1 MWTKVYSRF
10 GEVMSQC
17 ERLQFPGDSM
27 GVDQWC
33 VHAFHCLSACRV
45 NILLGEIR
53 LTLVYI

>member
-1 MWTKVYSRF
+1 MWTKMYSRF

-17 ERLQFPGDSM
+17 EKAAVSGDSM

-33 VHAFHCLSACRV
+33 VHAFHCLSACGV

-53 LTLVYI
+53 LTLMYI